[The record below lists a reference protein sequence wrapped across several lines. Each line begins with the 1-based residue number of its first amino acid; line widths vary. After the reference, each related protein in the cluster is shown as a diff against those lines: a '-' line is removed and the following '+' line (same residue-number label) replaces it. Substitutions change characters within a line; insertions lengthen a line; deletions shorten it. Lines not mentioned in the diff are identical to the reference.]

1 MLSGFRLTDGR
12 RLDEAAIA
20 AAGSRVNALPYSDP
34 ARTPS
39 ENVLAILR
47 AAARAPG
54 DLDALLLSEVVERLR
69 PLASGGFVQRVIATQ
84 AHELGLEP
92 NEAGLIA
99 AALLAMNT
107 SETLRQQAEDEL
119 TGRRLRAAQRLA
131 AGLAAHDPLRQ
142 RIAAV
147 DAEVTA
153 LSRRADQELAQGRPE
168 DAARLLAEAIGIA
181 GDDPDLP
188 GRLAAVPPPPPRT
201 AAARMDGDHVLVTWL
216 PSPATVGQLHY
227 RVVRGH
233 NRAPAAVTDGTTVVT
248 QTVQNHVTDMAA
260 PPAADLFYSVFASR
274 GGDVW
279 SPAATAPP
287 RCSSR
292 MSPTL
297 PLRPATPRLPS
308 PGGPTETPTR
318 SWSSGR
324 EEKPPQR
331 TRRRHAGQIL
341 AQWLYRPGAAQRDRG
356 TGTG

>member
-1 MLSGFRLTDGR
+1 MIRHAG
-12 RLDEAAIA
+12 A
-20 AAGSRVNALPYSDP
+20 AAPRMLPMADGGECVP
-34 ARTPS
+34 AQ
-39 ENVLAILR
+39 
-47 AAARAPG
+47 AR
-54 DLDALLLSEVVERLR
+54 
-69 PLASGGFVQRVIATQ
+69 
-84 AHELGLEP
+84 ELGLEP

-107 SETLRQQAEDEL
+107 SETLRQQVEDEL

-147 DAEVTA
+147 DAEVGS
-153 LSRRADQELAQGRPE
+153 LSRCADQELARGRRE
-168 DAARLLAEAIGIA
+168 EAARLLAEAIGIA

-188 GRLAAVPPPPPRT
+188 GRLAALPPPPPRM

-233 NRAPAAVTDGTTVVT
+233 NRAPAAAADGTAVVT

-279 SPAATAPP
+279 SPAAIVFTKMDAFLHDLKQT
-287 RCSSR
+287 S
-292 MSPTL
+292 
-297 PLRPATPRLPS
+297 PLRRLPAHGAHFDERDSLHVHSEIQRLLTRWDGARIDRIATQNYSSYRYFGVSALGEAPTSGEESTKENRVS
-308 PGGPTETPTR
+308 PRGIRPYRVTDPFL
-318 SWSSGR
+318 WL
-324 EEKPPQR
+324 
-331 TRRRHAGQIL
+331 L
-341 AQWLYRPGAAQRDRG
+341 AHYGIIPVK
-356 TGTG
+356 